1 LTRVPHFYFDA
12 TVNGE
17 ALPDPEGIELDTRA
31 VARTEGLRAVA
42 EMVKDQHLNG
52 NARDIMI
59 AIREGNDPVATIR
72 LSLKIEEAS

>member
-1 LTRVPHFYFDA
+1 VPHFYFDA

-59 AIREGNDPVATIR
+59 AIREGSDPVVTIR